1 MIKMTKKITDLLRSI
16 DILES
21 VGELN
26 IEINDLHFDS
36 RKVGDSDFFIAQVGT
51 QSDGHDFISKAI
63 EQGAK
68 AILCQHLP
76 EDINPNVSY
85 IKVENT
91 SKALSA
97 LAHNYYDCP
106 SNNLKLVGVT
116 GTNGKTTI
124 ASLLYEL
131 FRKLGYKVGLLSTV
145 TNFIDT
151 KEVKSTHTT
160 PDAIQIS
167 NLLSEM
173 VEEGCEY
180 CFMEVSSHAVDQHR
194 TRALNF
200 KGGIFTNLT
209 HDHLDYH
216 KTFDAYLRA
225 KKGFFDQLG
234 KTSFAITNAD
244 DKNGKII
251 LQNTKAHKF
260 TYSTRAF
267 ADFRAQILEK
277 HFNGMQLEIDGLELW
292 TNFIGDFNAHNLLA
306 VYSAARLLDQAKEEV
321 LMKMS
326 ELNSVAGRFESII
339 SPNGIMAIVDYAH
352 TPDALKNVLLTIDQL
367 RTRNETVITVVGA
380 GGDRDKSKRPLMG
393 KISAEYSDKVI
404 LTSDNPRSE
413 NPDTII
419 TEMREGVSAN
429 NLKKILAITD
439 RKEAIRTAI
448 MLAKKD
454 DIILV
459 AGKGHEDYQEINGV
473 KHHFDD
479 KEIINEIFNQ

>member
-1 MIKMTKKITDLLRSI
+1 MTKNITDLLRSI

-26 IEINDLHFDS
+26 IEVNNIHFDS
-36 RKVGDSDFFIAQVGT
+36 RKVGDGDFFIAQVGT

-63 EQGAK
+63 EQGAN
-68 AILCQHLP
+68 AILCERLP
-76 EDINPNVSY
+76 ENIIPNISY

-91 SKALSA
+91 SKALST
-97 LAHNYYDCP
+97 LAHNYFDSP
-106 SNNLKLVGVT
+106 SDQLKLVGVT

-145 TNFIDT
+145 TNYIDT

-167 NLLSEM
+167 KLLNEM

-225 KKGFFDQLG
+225 KKGFFDQLA

-260 TYSTRAF
+260 SYSTRAF
-267 ADFRAQILEK
+267 ADYRCQTLEK
-277 HFNGMQLEIDGLELW
+277 HFNGMLLEMDGIELW

-306 VYSAARLLDQAKEEV
+306 VYGTARLLDQSKDEV

-326 ELNSVAGRFESII
+326 ELQSVAGRFESII
-339 SPNGIMAIVDYAH
+339 SPDGIMAIVDYAH

-380 GGDRDKSKRPLMG
+380 GGDRDKTKRPLMG
-393 KISAEYSDKVI
+393 KVSAEYSDKVI

-413 NPDTII
+413 NPETII
-419 TEMREGVSAN
+419 TEMREGISAN
-429 NLKKILAITD
+429 NLRKVLAITD

-454 DIILV
+454 DIILI
-459 AGKGHEDYQEINGV
+459 AGKGHEDYQEIKGV

>member
-1 MIKMTKKITDLLRSI
+1 MTKNVKDLLRSI
-16 DILES
+16 DIIKS
-21 VGELN
+21 IGELD
-26 IEINDLHFDS
+26 IEIKQIHFDS
-36 RKVGDSDFFIAQVGT
+36 RKVEEGDFFIAQVGT
-51 QSDGHDFISKAI
+51 QSDGHNFIARAI
-63 EQGAK
+63 ESGAK
-68 AILCQHLP
+68 AILCERLP
-76 EDINPNVSY
+76 ENIDSEVSY

-91 SKALSA
+91 SKALSTV
-97 LAHNYYDCP
+97 AHNYYNCP
-106 SNNLKLVGVT
+106 SNHIKLVGVT

-131 FRKLGYKVGLLSTV
+131 FKNLGYKVGLLSTV
-145 TNFIDT
+145 TNFIDN
-151 KEVKSTHTT
+151 KEVKATHTT

-167 NLLSEM
+167 KLLNEM
-173 VEEGCEY
+173 VEEGCDF

-194 TRALNF
+194 TKALDF

-234 KTSFAITNAD
+234 KSAFAITNAD
-244 DKNGKII
+244 DKNGKIM

-277 HFNGMQLEIDGLELW
+277 HFNGMLLEMDGLELW

-306 VYSAARLLDQAKEEV
+306 VYSAARLLDQSKEEV

-326 ELNSVAGRFESII
+326 ELKSVAGRFESTI

-380 GGDRDKSKRPLMG
+380 GGDRDKTKRPLMG
-393 KISAEYSDKVI
+393 KVSAEYSDKVI

-413 NPDTII
+413 NPETII
-419 TEMREGVSAN
+419 TEMREGVSAD
-429 NLKKILAITD
+429 NLRKVLAITD

>member
-1 MIKMTKKITDLLRSI
+1 MIKMTKNIKDLLKSI
-16 DILES
+16 DIIES

-26 IEINDLHFDS
+26 IEIKELHFDS
-36 RKVGDSDFFIAQVGT
+36 RKVEEGDFFIAQVGT
-51 QSDGHDFISKAI
+51 QSDGHNFISKAI

-68 AILCQHLP
+68 AILCERLP
-76 EDINPNVSY
+76 ENTRQNTTY
-85 IKVENT
+85 IKVEDT
-91 SKALSA
+91 SKALST
-97 LAHNYYDCP
+97 LAHNFYDCP
-106 SNNLKLVGVT
+106 SDHIKLVGVT
-116 GTNGKTTI
+116 GTNGKTTV
-124 ASLLYEL
+124 ASLLYDL

-145 TNFIDT
+145 TNYIDT
-151 KEVKSTHTT
+151 KEVKATHTT

-167 NLLSEM
+167 KLLNDM
-173 VEEGCEY
+173 IEEGCDY

-234 KTSFAITNAD
+234 NKSFAVTNAD
-244 DKNGKII
+244 DKNGKIV
-251 LQNTKAHKF
+251 LQNTKAYKF

-267 ADFRAQILEK
+267 ADYRCQILEK
-277 HFNGMQLEIDGLELW
+277 HFNGMLLEMDGVELW
-292 TNFIGDFNAHNLLA
+292 TNFIGDFNAHNLLS
-306 VYSAARLLDQAKEEV
+306 VYAAARLLDQSKEEI
-321 LMKMS
+321 LTKMS
-326 ELNSVAGRFESII
+326 ELKSVAGRFESII
-339 SPNGIMAIVDYAH
+339 SPDGIMAIVDYAH

-380 GGDRDKSKRPLMG
+380 GGDRDKTKRPPMG

-419 TEMREGVSAN
+419 TEMREGISAE
-429 NLKKILAITD
+429 NLRKVLAISD
-439 RKEAIRTAI
+439 RREAIRTAI

>member
-1 MIKMTKKITDLLRSI
+1 MTKNVKDLLRSI
-16 DILES
+16 DIIKS
-21 VGELN
+21 VGELD
-26 IEINDLHFDS
+26 IEIKQIHFDS
-36 RKVGDSDFFIAQVGT
+36 RKVEEGDFFIAQVGT
-51 QSDGHDFISKAI
+51 QSDGHNFITKAI
-63 EQGAK
+63 ESGAK
-68 AILCQHLP
+68 AILCERLP
-76 EDINPNVSY
+76 ENIDSEVSY

-91 SKALSA
+91 SKALSTV
-97 LAHNYYDCP
+97 AHNYYNCP
-106 SNNLKLVGVT
+106 SDHIKLVGVT

-131 FRKLGYKVGLLSTV
+131 FTKLGYKVGLLSTV
-145 TNFIDT
+145 TNFIGS
-151 KEVKSTHTT
+151 KEVKATHTT
-160 PDAIQIS
+160 PDAVQIS
-167 NLLSEM
+167 LLLNEM
-173 VEEGCEY
+173 VEEGCDF

-194 TRALNF
+194 TKALNF

-234 KTSFAITNAD
+234 KSAFAITNAD
-244 DKNGKII
+244 DKNGKIM

-277 HFNGMQLEIDGLELW
+277 HFNGMLLEMDGLELW

-306 VYSAARLLDQAKEEV
+306 VYSAARLLDQSKEEV

-326 ELNSVAGRFESII
+326 ELKSVAGRFESTI

-367 RTRNETVITVVGA
+367 RTRNETLITVVGA
-380 GGDRDKSKRPLMG
+380 GGDRDKTKRPLMG
-393 KISAEYSDKVI
+393 KVSAEYSDKVI

-413 NPDTII
+413 NPETII
-419 TEMREGVSAN
+419 TEMREGVSAD
-429 NLKKILAITD
+429 NLRKVLAITD

>member
-1 MIKMTKKITDLLRSI
+1 MTKKITDLLRSI
-16 DILES
+16 NILES
-21 VGELN
+21 VGELST
-26 IEINDLHFDS
+26 EINMLHFDS
-36 RKVGDSDFFIAQVGT
+36 RKVAEGDFFIAQVGT
-51 QSDGHDFISKAI
+51 QSDGHDFIPKAI

-68 AILCQHLP
+68 AILCEHLP
-76 EDINPNVSY
+76 KDIASNVCY
-85 IKVENT
+85 IRVENT
-91 SKALSA
+91 SKALST
-97 LAHNYYDCP
+97 LAHNYYNCP
-106 SNNLKLVGVT
+106 SDNLKLVGVT

-145 TNFIDT
+145 TNYIDT
-151 KEVKSTHTT
+151 KEVKATHTT

-167 NLLSEM
+167 KLLNEM
-173 VEEGCEY
+173 IEEGCDY
-180 CFMEVSSHAVDQHR
+180 CFMEVSSHAIDQHR
-194 TRALNF
+194 TSALNF

-244 DKNGKII
+244 DKNGKIM

-277 HFNGMQLEIDGLELW
+277 HFNGMMLEMDGLELW
-292 TNFIGDFNAHNLLA
+292 SNFIGDFNAHNLLA
-306 VYSAARLLDQAKEEV
+306 VYSAARLLDQPKDEV

-326 ELNSVAGRFESII
+326 ELTSVAGRFESLI
-339 SPNGIMAIVDYAH
+339 SPNGVMAIVDYAH
-352 TPDALKNVLLTIDQL
+352 TPDALKNVLVTIDQL
-367 RTRNETVITVVGA
+367 RTHNETVITVVGA
-380 GGDRDKSKRPLMG
+380 GGDRDKTKRPLMG
-393 KISAEYSDKVI
+393 QVSAEYSDKVI

-419 TEMREGVSAN
+419 SEIRDGVSAD
-429 NLKKILAITD
+429 NLKKVLAISD

-448 MLAKKD
+448 MLAQKD

>member
-1 MIKMTKKITDLLRSI
+1 MTKKITDLLGSI
-16 DILES
+16 NIVESIGDLER
-21 VGELN
+21 
-26 IEINDLHFDS
+26 EINAIHFDS
-36 RKVGDSDFFIAQVGT
+36 RKVETGDFFIAQVGT
-51 QSDGHDFISKAI
+51 QSDGHDYITKAI

-68 AILCQHLP
+68 AILCERLP
-76 EDINPNVSY
+76 ELTHPDVSY
-85 IKVENT
+85 FRVENT
-91 SKALSA
+91 SKALSV
-97 LAHNYYDCP
+97 LAHNYYNRP
-106 SNNLKLVGVT
+106 SDHLKLVGVT

-145 TNFIDT
+145 TNYIDS
-151 KEVKSTHTT
+151 KVVKATHTT

-167 NLLSEM
+167 ALLNEM
-173 VEEGCEY
+173 VAAGCEY

-194 TRALNF
+194 TADLNF

-216 KTFDAYLRA
+216 KTFDSYLRA

-234 KTSFAITNAD
+234 KTAFAITNAD
-244 DKNGKII
+244 DKNGKIM

-277 HFNGMQLEIDGLELW
+277 HFNGMLLEMDGIELW

-306 VYSAARLLDQAKEEV
+306 VYSAARLLDQSKEEV

-326 ELNSVAGRFESII
+326 ELKSVAGRFESLV
-339 SPNGIMAIVDYAH
+339 SPNGVMAIVDYAH
-352 TPDALKNVLLTIDQL
+352 TPDALKNVLQTIDQL
-367 RTRNETVITVVGA
+367 RTKNETVITVVGA
-380 GGDRDKSKRPLMG
+380 GGDRDKTKRPLMG
-393 KISAEYSDKVI
+393 NVAAEYSDKVI

-413 NPDTII
+413 DPDTII
-419 TEMREGVSAN
+419 SEMKEGVSADK
-429 NLKKILAITD
+429 LRKVLAISD

-448 MLAKKD
+448 MLAQKD

-459 AGKGHEDYQEINGV
+459 AGKGHEDYQEIKGV
-473 KHHFDD
+473 KYHFDD

>member
-1 MIKMTKKITDLLRSI
+1 
-16 DILES
+16 
-21 VGELN
+21 
-26 IEINDLHFDS
+26 
-36 RKVGDSDFFIAQVGT
+36 
-51 QSDGHDFISKAI
+51 
-63 EQGAK
+63 
-68 AILCQHLP
+68 LCERLP
-76 EDINPNVSY
+76 ENIDSEVSY

-91 SKALSA
+91 SKALSTV
-97 LAHNYYDCP
+97 AHNYYNCP
-106 SNNLKLVGVT
+106 SNHIKLVGVT

-131 FRKLGYKVGLLSTV
+131 FKNLGYKVGLLSTV
-145 TNFIDT
+145 TNFIDN
-151 KEVKSTHTT
+151 KEVKATHTT

-167 NLLSEM
+167 KLLNEM
-173 VEEGCEY
+173 VEEGCDF

-194 TRALNF
+194 TKALDF

-234 KTSFAITNAD
+234 KSAFAITNAD
-244 DKNGKII
+244 DKNGKIM

-277 HFNGMQLEIDGLELW
+277 HFNGMLLEMDGLELW

-306 VYSAARLLDQAKEEV
+306 VYSAARLLDQSKEEV

-326 ELNSVAGRFESII
+326 ELKSVAGRFESTI

-380 GGDRDKSKRPLMG
+380 GGDRDKTKRPLMG
-393 KISAEYSDKVI
+393 KVSAEYSDKVI

-413 NPDTII
+413 NPETII
-419 TEMREGVSAN
+419 TEMREGVSAD
-429 NLKKILAITD
+429 NLRKVLAITD

>member
-1 MIKMTKKITDLLRSI
+1 MIKMTKNIKDLLKSV
-16 DILES
+16 DIIES

-26 IEINDLHFDS
+26 IEIKELHFDS
-36 RKVGDSDFFIAQVGT
+36 RKVEEGDFFIAQVGT

-68 AILCQHLP
+68 AILCERLP
-76 EDINPNVSY
+76 ENINPNITY

-91 SKALSA
+91 SKALST
-97 LAHNYYDCP
+97 LAHNFYDCP
-106 SNNLKLVGVT
+106 SDNIKLVGVT

-124 ASLLYEL
+124 ASLLYQL
-131 FRKLGYKVGLLSTV
+131 FKKLGYKVGLLSTV
-145 TNFIDT
+145 TNYIDT
-151 KEVKSTHTT
+151 KEVKATHTT

-167 NLLSEM
+167 KLLNDM
-173 VEEGCEY
+173 IEEGCDY
-180 CFMEVSSHAVDQHR
+180 CFMEVSSHAIDQHR

-244 DKNGKII
+244 DKNGKIM

-260 TYSTRAF
+260 TYSTRTF
-267 ADFRAQILEK
+267 ADYRCQILEK
-277 HFNGMQLEIDGLELW
+277 HFNGMLLEMDGVELW
-292 TNFIGDFNAHNLLA
+292 TNFIGDFNAHNLLS
-306 VYSAARLLDQAKEEV
+306 VYGAARLLDQSKEEI
-321 LMKMS
+321 LTKMS
-326 ELNSVAGRFESII
+326 ELRSVAGRFESII
-339 SPNGIMAIVDYAH
+339 SPDGIMAIVDYAH
-352 TPDALKNVLLTIDQL
+352 TPDALKNVLMTIDQL

-380 GGDRDKSKRPLMG
+380 GGDRDKTKRAPMG
-393 KISAEYSDKVI
+393 EISAEYSDKVI

-413 NPDTII
+413 NPETII
-419 TEMREGVSAN
+419 TEIREGISAE
-429 NLKKILAITD
+429 NLRKVLAIAD

-459 AGKGHEDYQEINGV
+459 AGKGHEDYQEINGT

>member
-1 MIKMTKKITDLLRSI
+1 MTKNIRDLLKSI
-16 DILES
+16 DIIES
-21 VGELN
+21 IGELN
-26 IEINDLHFDS
+26 IEINELHFDS
-36 RKVGDSDFFIAQVGT
+36 RKVEEDDFFIAQVGT
-51 QSDGHDFISKAI
+51 QSDGHDFIPMAI
-63 EQGAK
+63 ELGAK
-68 AILCQHLP
+68 AILCEHLP
-76 EDINPNVSY
+76 ENTNPNITY

-91 SKALSA
+91 SKALST
-97 LAHNYYDCP
+97 LAHNFYDCP
-106 SNNLKLVGVT
+106 SDHIKLVGVT

-124 ASLLYEL
+124 ASLLYDL

-145 TNFIDT
+145 TNYIDT
-151 KEVKSTHTT
+151 KKVKATHTT

-167 NLLSEM
+167 KLLSEM
-173 VEEGCEY
+173 IEEGCDY
-180 CFMEVSSHAVDQHR
+180 CFMEVSSHAIDQHR
-194 TRALNF
+194 THALNF

-225 KKGFFDQLG
+225 KKSFFDQLG
-234 KTSFAITNAD
+234 KTSFAVTNAD
-244 DKNGKII
+244 DKNGKIM

-267 ADFRAQILEK
+267 ADYRCQILEK
-277 HFNGMQLEIDGLELW
+277 HFNGMLLEMDGVELW
-292 TNFIGDFNAHNLLA
+292 TNFIGDFNAHNLLS
-306 VYSAARLLDQAKEEV
+306 VYGAARLLDQSKEEV
-321 LMKMS
+321 LTKMS
-326 ELNSVAGRFESII
+326 ELKSVAGRFESII
-339 SPNGIMAIVDYAH
+339 SPDGIMAIVDYAH
-352 TPDALKNVLLTIDQL
+352 TPDALKNVLMTIDQL

-380 GGDRDKSKRPLMG
+380 GGDRDKTKRPTMG
-393 KISAEYSDKVI
+393 KFSAEYSDKVI

-413 NPDTII
+413 NPETII
-419 TEMREGVSAN
+419 TEMREGVSAE
-429 NLKKILAITD
+429 NLRKVLAITD

>member
-1 MIKMTKKITDLLRSI
+1 MTTKLQGLLSSI

-21 VGELN
+21 VGNLN
-26 IEINDLHFDS
+26 IEIEQLHFDS
-36 RKVGDSDFFIAQVGT
+36 RKVEEGDLFIAQVGT
-51 QSDGHDFISKAI
+51 LSDGHDFISMTI
-63 EQGAK
+63 EKGAK
-68 AILCQHLP
+68 AILCERLP
-76 EDINPNVSY
+76 ENIITNVSY
-85 IKVENT
+85 IKVKNT
-91 SKALSA
+91 SKALST
-97 LAHNYYDCP
+97 LAHNFYNCP
-106 SNNLKLVGVT
+106 SDHLKLVGVT

-131 FRKLGYKVGLLSTV
+131 FKKLGYKVGLLSTV
-145 TNFIDT
+145 TNYVDT
-151 KEVKSTHTT
+151 KIVKATHTT

-167 NLLSEM
+167 KLLNEM

-216 KTFDAYLRA
+216 KTFDAYLKA

-234 KTSFAITNAD
+234 KKSFAITNAD

-267 ADFRAQILEK
+267 ADFHCQILEK
-277 HFNGMQLEIDGLELW
+277 HFNGMLLEIDNTELW
-292 TNFIGDFNAHNLLA
+292 TNFIGDFNAQNLLA
-306 VYSAARLLDQAKEEV
+306 VYSTACLLDQSKEEV

-326 ELNSVAGRFESII
+326 ELRSVSGRFESIV
-339 SPNGIMAIVDYAH
+339 SPTGVMAIVDYAH

-380 GGDRDKSKRPLMG
+380 GGDRDKTKRPLMA
-393 KISAEYSDKVI
+393 KVCAEYSDKVI

-419 TEMREGVSAN
+419 TEMREGVTAN
-429 NLKKILAITD
+429 NLRKVLAITD

-448 MLAKKD
+448 MLATKD
-454 DIILV
+454 DIILI
-459 AGKGHEDYQEINGV
+459 AGKGHEDYQEIKGV

>member
-1 MIKMTKKITDLLRSI
+1 MTKKITDLLRSI
-16 DILES
+16 NILES
-21 VGELN
+21 VGELST
-26 IEINDLHFDS
+26 EINMLHFDS
-36 RKVGDSDFFIAQVGT
+36 RKVAEGDFFIAQVGT
-51 QSDGHDFISKAI
+51 QSDGHDFIPKAI

-68 AILCQHLP
+68 AILCEHLP
-76 EDINPNVSY
+76 KDIASNVCY
-85 IKVENT
+85 IRVENT
-91 SKALSA
+91 SKALST
-97 LAHNYYDCP
+97 LAHNYYNCP
-106 SNNLKLVGVT
+106 SDNLKLVGVT

-145 TNFIDT
+145 TNYIDT
-151 KEVKSTHTT
+151 KEVKATHTT

-167 NLLSEM
+167 KLLNEM
-173 VEEGCEY
+173 IEEGCDY
-180 CFMEVSSHAVDQHR
+180 CFMEVSSHAIDQHR
-194 TRALNF
+194 TSALNF

-244 DKNGKII
+244 DKNGKIM

-277 HFNGMQLEIDGLELW
+277 HFNGMMLEMDGLELW
-292 TNFIGDFNAHNLLA
+292 SNFIGDFNAHNLLA
-306 VYSAARLLDQAKEEV
+306 VYSAARLLDQPKDEV

-326 ELNSVAGRFESII
+326 ELTSVAGRFESLI
-339 SPNGIMAIVDYAH
+339 SPNGVMAIVDYAH
-352 TPDALKNVLLTIDQL
+352 TPDALKNVLVTIDQL

-380 GGDRDKSKRPLMG
+380 GGDRDKTKRPLMG
-393 KISAEYSDKVI
+393 QVSAEYSDKVI

-419 TEMREGVSAN
+419 SEIRDGVSAD
-429 NLKKILAITD
+429 NLKKVLAISD

-448 MLAKKD
+448 MLAQKD

>member
-1 MIKMTKKITDLLRSI
+1 MTTKLQELLGSVN
-16 DILES
+16 ILES
-21 VGELN
+21 VGDLN
-26 IEINDLHFDS
+26 IEIRQPHFDS
-36 RKVGDSDFFIAQVGT
+36 RKIEKGDLFIAQIGT
-51 QSDGHDFISKAI
+51 QSDGHDFISMAI
-63 EQGAK
+63 EKGAK
-68 AILCQHLP
+68 AILCERLP
-76 EDINPNVSY
+76 KDIVTDISY
-85 IKVENT
+85 LKVENT
-91 SKALSA
+91 SKALSSI
-97 LAHNYYDCP
+97 AHNYYNCP
-106 SNNLKLVGVT
+106 SDHLKLVGVT

-131 FRKLGYKVGLLSTV
+131 FKKLGYKVGLLSTV

-151 KEVKSTHTT
+151 KEVKATHTT

-167 NLLSEM
+167 KLLSEM

-194 TRALNF
+194 TGALNF

-225 KKGFFDQLG
+225 KKGFFDQLDKG
-234 KTSFAITNAD
+234 SFAITNAD

-267 ADFRAQILEK
+267 ADFRCQILEK
-277 HFNGMQLEIDGLELW
+277 HFNGMLLEMDNTELW

-306 VYSAARLLDQAKEEV
+306 VYSTARLLDQSKEEV
-321 LMKMS
+321 LKTMS
-326 ELNSVAGRFESII
+326 ELKSVAGRFESII

-380 GGDRDKSKRPLMG
+380 GGDRDKTKRPLMG
-393 KISAEYSDKVI
+393 KVSAEYSDKVI
-404 LTSDNPRSE
+404 FTSDNPRSE

-419 TEMREGVSAN
+419 TEMREGVTAD
-429 NLKKILAITD
+429 NLRKVLAISD
-439 RKEAIRTAI
+439 RKEAIRTAV

-454 DIILV
+454 DIILI
-459 AGKGHEDYQEINGV
+459 AGKGHEDYQEIKGV

>member
-1 MIKMTKKITDLLRSI
+1 MTKKITDLLRSI
-16 DILES
+16 NILES
-21 VGELN
+21 VGELST
-26 IEINDLHFDS
+26 EINMLHFDS
-36 RKVGDSDFFIAQVGT
+36 RKVAEGDFFIAQVGT
-51 QSDGHDFISKAI
+51 QSDGHDFIPKAI

-68 AILCQHLP
+68 AILCEHLP
-76 EDINPNVSY
+76 KDIASNVCY

-91 SKALSA
+91 SKALST
-97 LAHNYYDCP
+97 LAHNYYNCP
-106 SNNLKLVGVT
+106 SDNLKLVGVT

-145 TNFIDT
+145 TNYIDT
-151 KEVKSTHTT
+151 KEVKATHTT

-167 NLLSEM
+167 KLLNEM
-173 VEEGCEY
+173 IEEGCDY
-180 CFMEVSSHAVDQHR
+180 CFMEVSSHAIDQHR
-194 TRALNF
+194 TSALNF

-244 DKNGKII
+244 DKNGKIM

-277 HFNGMQLEIDGLELW
+277 HFNGMMLEMDGLELW
-292 TNFIGDFNAHNLLA
+292 SNFIGDFNAHNLLA
-306 VYSAARLLDQAKEEV
+306 VYSAARLLDQPKNEV

-326 ELNSVAGRFESII
+326 ELTSVAGRFESLI
-339 SPNGIMAIVDYAH
+339 SPNGVMAIVDYAH
-352 TPDALKNVLLTIDQL
+352 TPDALKNVLVTIDQL

-380 GGDRDKSKRPLMG
+380 GGDRDKTKRPLMG
-393 KISAEYSDKVI
+393 QVSAEYSDKVI

-419 TEMREGVSAN
+419 SEIRDGVSAD
-429 NLKKILAITD
+429 NLRKVLAISD

>member
-1 MIKMTKKITDLLRSI
+1 MTNKISDLLRSI
-16 DILES
+16 DIIES
-21 VGELN
+21 IGDLN
-26 IEINDLHFDS
+26 IEIKQLHFDS
-36 RKVGDSDFFIAQVGT
+36 RKIGENDFFIAQVGT
-51 QSDGHDFISKAI
+51 ISNGHHFISKAI

-68 AILCQHLP
+68 AILCEQLP
-76 EDINPNVSY
+76 ENIKSGICY
-85 IKVENT
+85 IRVKNT
-91 SKALSA
+91 SKALSI

-106 SNNLKLVGVT
+106 SDQIKLVGIT

-151 KEVKSTHTT
+151 KKVTATHTT

-167 NLLSEM
+167 NLLNQM
-173 VEEGCEY
+173 VDEGCEY

-194 TRALNF
+194 TTALNF

-216 KTFDAYLRA
+216 KPFDAYLRA

-234 KTSFAITNAD
+234 KTAFAITNAD

-267 ADFRAQILEK
+267 ADFRCQILEK
-277 HFNGMQLEIDGLELW
+277 HFNGMFLEIDGLELW
-292 TNFIGDFNAHNLLA
+292 TSFIGDFNAHNLLA
-306 VYSAARLLDQAKEEV
+306 VYSAARLLDQSKEEV

-326 ELNSVAGRFESII
+326 ELKSVAGRFESII
-339 SPNGIMAIVDYAH
+339 SPDGIMAIVDYAH

-367 RTRNETVITVVGA
+367 RTRNEAVITVVGA
-380 GGDRDKSKRPLMG
+380 GGDRDKTKRPAMA
-393 KISAEYSDKVI
+393 KISAEYSDKLI

-419 TEMREGVSAN
+419 TEMREGVTAN
-429 NLKKILAITD
+429 NLRKVLAITD

-459 AGKGHEDYQEINGV
+459 AGKGHEDYQDINGV

>member
-1 MIKMTKKITDLLRSI
+1 MTKNVKDLLRSI
-16 DILES
+16 DIIKS
-21 VGELN
+21 VGELD
-26 IEINDLHFDS
+26 IEIKQIHFDS
-36 RKVGDSDFFIAQVGT
+36 RKVEEGDFFIAQVGT
-51 QSDGHDFISKAI
+51 QSDGHNFIARAI
-63 EQGAK
+63 ESGAK
-68 AILCQHLP
+68 AILCERLP
-76 EDINPNVSY
+76 ENIDSEVSY

-91 SKALSA
+91 SKALSTV
-97 LAHNYYDCP
+97 AHNYYNCP
-106 SNNLKLVGVT
+106 SNHIKLVGVT

-131 FRKLGYKVGLLSTV
+131 FKNLGYKVGLLSTV
-145 TNFIDT
+145 TNFIDN
-151 KEVKSTHTT
+151 KEVKATHTT

-167 NLLSEM
+167 KLLNEM
-173 VEEGCEY
+173 VEEGCDF

-194 TRALNF
+194 TKALDF

-234 KTSFAITNAD
+234 KSAFAITNAD
-244 DKNGKII
+244 DKNGKIM

-277 HFNGMQLEIDGLELW
+277 HFNGMLLEMDGLELW

-306 VYSAARLLDQAKEEV
+306 VYSAARLLDQSKEEV

-326 ELNSVAGRFESII
+326 ELKSVAGRFESTI

-380 GGDRDKSKRPLMG
+380 GGDRDKTKRPLMG
-393 KISAEYSDKVI
+393 KVSAEYSDKVI

-413 NPDTII
+413 NPETII
-419 TEMREGVSAN
+419 TEMREGVSAD
-429 NLKKILAITD
+429 NLRKVLAITD

>member
-1 MIKMTKKITDLLRSI
+1 MTKKITDLLGSI
-16 DILES
+16 NIIESIGNLER
-21 VGELN
+21 
-26 IEINDLHFDS
+26 EINTIHFDS
-36 RKVGDSDFFIAQVGT
+36 RKVEKGDFFIAQVGT
-51 QSDGHDFISKAI
+51 QSDGHDYISGAI

-68 AILCQHLP
+68 AILCERLP
-76 EDINPNVSY
+76 ENIHPEVSY

-97 LAHNYYDCP
+97 LAHNYYNRP
-106 SNNLKLVGVT
+106 SDHLKLVGVT

-145 TNFIDT
+145 TNYIDT
-151 KEVKSTHTT
+151 KAVKATHTT

-167 NLLSEM
+167 KLLNEM
-173 VEEGCEY
+173 VDAGCEY
-180 CFMEVSSHAVDQHR
+180 CFMEVSSHAIDQYR
-194 TRALNF
+194 TANLNF

-216 KTFDAYLRA
+216 KTFDSYLRA

-234 KTSFAITNAD
+234 KTAFAITNAD
-244 DKNGKII
+244 DKNGKIM

-277 HFNGMQLEIDGLELW
+277 HFNGMLLEMDGMELW

-306 VYSAARLLDQAKEEV
+306 VYSAARLLDQSKEEV

-326 ELNSVAGRFESII
+326 ELKSVAGRFESLI
-339 SPNGIMAIVDYAH
+339 SPNGVMAIVDYAH
-352 TPDALKNVLLTIDQL
+352 TPDALKNVLQTIDQL

-380 GGDRDKSKRPLMG
+380 GGDRDKTKRPLMAQVA
-393 KISAEYSDKVI
+393 AEYSDKVI

-413 NPDTII
+413 DPDTII
-419 TEMREGVSAN
+419 SEMREGVSAD
-429 NLKKILAITD
+429 NLRKVLAISD

-448 MLAKKD
+448 MLAQKD

-459 AGKGHEDYQEINGV
+459 AGKGHEDYQEIKGV